1 MSKRTNLLFAL
12 ILACLFIGCG
22 EDSTSASTEDLS
34 QVSSSSGDEITDIQS
49 SDSSKPSSSGISS
62 GETSSASAPVD
73 TNVTTSAASSA
84 SEPVDSGE
92 SSSSEKPSS
101 SSTELSSSGD
111 LFWGSGAAGAGGFT
125 SYWYYDSTKFKPL
138 DPSKPDG
145 CFQVYQDSLFG
156 TYATDFE
163 EPLCVVK
170 QIILGLVEN
179 LVNQGVAVEDAKTT
193 AMRKL
198 YDFLEIDS
206 APMNDSLYESALG
219 YALSSLFPV
228 NDGDTV
234 MRVNF
239 IKDLANGK
247 DFSKSDQCGLV
258 VNSAMRIKVPSFYD
272 GSSVRSVVSAIIG
285 KLWKYCGNMI
295 GCDESN
301 KGEFRKYDC
310 GVDFPNCIYKNTEYL
325 CTGTGWTLP
334 TAQDYETRGHECKV
348 DNTRFPSDSVPG
360 MEYICFGGTW
370 YKSTDKLVGKLP
382 KEYFF
387 NENIS
392 YGTMEDPR
400 DGQVYKTI
408 VYDGQ
413 TWMAENINYYTET
426 DPAIKN
432 YSKCSQSLKCDY
444 GRFYNVEAALS
455 ACPNGWRLPKKDEL
469 EKWIDMEYVD
479 RQKFLPKLFSK
490 LSGVRKASDDF
501 GLSLLTMVTVD
512 PYGWDETSGYGIFWV
527 EGRSYIRITDNIIY
541 FQDKIDPREAG
552 EFIPVRC
559 IKE

>member
-1 MSKRTNLLFAL
+1 MIKRTSLLFAL
-12 ILACLFIGCG
+12 IWACIYIGCG
-22 EDSTSASTEDLS
+22 DDSTSATIEEVS
-34 QVSSSSGDEITDIQS
+34 QVTSSSSNEIMDDQS
-49 SDSSKPSSSGISS
+49 SDSSKPSSSSVSS

-73 TNVTTSAASSA
+73 TSVTSSATSSA
-84 SEPVDSGE
+84 SEPVESGI
-92 SSSSEKPSS
+92 SSSIQTLLPSE
-101 SSTELSSSGD
+101 GD
-111 LFWGSGAAGAGGFT
+111 LFWEGGAAGAGGFT
-125 SYWYYDSTKFKPL
+125 PYWYYDSTKFKPL

-145 CFQVYQDSLFG
+145 CFQVYQDSLIG
-156 TYATDFE
+156 NITSEFE

-170 QIILGLVEN
+170 QAILGLVEN

-193 AMRKL
+193 AVRKL
-198 YDFLEIDS
+198 YEFFEIDS
-206 APMNDSLYESALG
+206 VPKNDSLYESALG

-228 NDGDTV
+228 NDGDTT

-239 IKDLANGK
+239 INDLANGK
-247 DFSKSDQCGLV
+247 DFSKSDRCGLV
-258 VNSAMRIKVPSFYD
+258 VNSAMMIKVPNAYM
-272 GSSVRSVVSAIIG
+272 GTSVRSVTSAIIG
-285 KLWKYCGNMI
+285 KLWKYCG
-295 GCDESN
+295 GLTDCDESN

-310 GVDFPNCIYKNTEYL
+310 GPDFPNCIYQNREYI

-334 TAQDYETRGHECKV
+334 TTQDYETLGHECKV
-348 DNTRFPSDSVPG
+348 NNTRFPSDSTSG
-360 MEYICFGGTW
+360 MEYICYEGTW

-400 DGQVYKTI
+400 DGHVYKT
-408 VYDGQ
+408 VEYDGL

-426 DPAIKN
+426 DSAIKN
-432 YSKCSQSLKCDY
+432 YSKCSQSIKCDY

-455 ACPNGWRLPKKDEL
+455 VCPEGWRLPKKEEL
-469 EKWIDMEYVD
+469 DKWIDMEYVV

-490 LSGVRKASDDF
+490 LSGVRDASDEF
-501 GLSLLTMVTVD
+501 GLSLLATITVD
-512 PYGWDETSGYGIFWV
+512 PYGWDETSGYGVFWV

-559 IKE
+559 VK